1 MKVYSSGID
10 NQDLLGY
17 NDNRKVVDDM
27 SLYIRLN
34 RKEIRLAE
42 SYAKLHSS
50 TVEDAFKKALFEKI
64 EDEYDAAVAKEAYRE
79 YVQSGKKSTPIAE
92 LWKELD
98 L

>member
-27 SLYIRLN
+27 SLSIRLT
-34 RKEIRLAE
+34 RKERRLAE

-64 EDEYDAAVAKEAYRE
+64 EYDAAVAKEAYRE

>member
-27 SLYIRLN
+27 SLSIRLT
-34 RKEIRLAE
+34 RKERRLAE

-50 TVEDAFKKALFEKI
+50 TVEDAFKKALFETI

>member
-27 SLYIRLN
+27 SLSIRLT
-34 RKEIRLAE
+34 RKERRLAE

-50 TVEDAFKKALFEKI
+50 TVEDAFKKALF
-64 EDEYDAAVAKEAYRE
+64 
-79 YVQSGKKSTPIAE
+79 
-92 LWKELD
+92 
-98 L
+98 

>member
-27 SLYIRLN
+27 SLSIRLT
-34 RKEIRLAE
+34 RKERRLAE

-64 EDEYDAAVAKEAYRE
+64 EDEHDAAVAKEAYRE

>member
-27 SLYIRLN
+27 SLSIRLT
-34 RKEIRLAE
+34 RKERRLAE

-64 EDEYDAAVAKEAYRE
+64 EEYDAAVAKEVYRE

>member
-17 NDNRKVVDDM
+17 ND
-27 SLYIRLN
+27 IRISI
-34 RKEIRLAE
+34 RKERRLAE

>member
-27 SLYIRLN
+27 SLSIRLT
-34 RKEIRLAE
+34 RKERRLAE

-64 EDEYDAAVAKEAYRE
+64 EDAAVAKEAYRE

>member
-27 SLYIRLN
+27 SLSIRLT
-34 RKEIRLAE
+34 RKERRLAE

-50 TVEDAFKKALFEKI
+50 TVEDAFKKALFETMPPLPKKRTVSMFR
-64 EDEYDAAVAKEAYRE
+64 AVRNQLQLLSY
-79 YVQSGKKSTPIAE
+79 GKSLTYE
-92 LWKELD
+92 LQC
-98 L
+98 